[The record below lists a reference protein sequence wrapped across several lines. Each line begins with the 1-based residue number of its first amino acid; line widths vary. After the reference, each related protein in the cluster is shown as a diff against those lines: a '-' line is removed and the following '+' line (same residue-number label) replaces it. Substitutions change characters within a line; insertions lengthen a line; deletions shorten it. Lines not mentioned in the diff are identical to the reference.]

1 LTPLKDFS
9 LISVHA
15 DIAVF
20 EQQVRL
26 GPARPPEE
34 TAMKTTPTRAAA
46 AAPDP
51 APPDSAR
58 RLWLRALGLAPAA
71 AGLTVGAVPAR
82 AAVRTNAHIVIAG
95 SGLGGISVAN
105 RLSQLL
111 DGARIT
117 IIDRKEEHN
126 YQPGYTLV
134 ATGVWP
140 VDKVKDRNADYLPS
154 GAEWVRE
161 MATGFDPANNTV
173 VTESGRQVRY
183 DFLVV
188 ATGLH
193 LDYAQIPGMD
203 VAAIGRNGMGSV
215 YAGPQ
220 AAAAT
225 WDAMQAFCSKGGEA
239 LMTLPATPLK
249 CAGAPLKMT
258 FMLRDRLRQAGTL
271 DRSKITFESALGN
284 VFGVKVIN
292 DNVLER
298 WKQLGIGVET
308 TQKLVAIDLGARR
321 ATFASPEGEKTEKPY
336 DFIHVVPPMRAPDA
350 VKNSDLSWKEG
361 PFAAGGWLEVDKA
374 TLQHRRYPNVFGIGD
389 INGTPR
395 GKTAATVKKS
405 APLVAHN
412 LVEVIAGRKP
422 DQTFD
427 GYTSCPL
434 ITREGSAMLI
444 EFDYEGRLTPSLP
457 MIDPLQDSYMAWLM
471 KYRMLKPAYV
481 AVLKGR
487 V

>member
-1 LTPLKDFS
+1 MGKHT
-9 LISVHA
+9 I
-15 DIAVF
+15 
-20 EQQVRL
+20 
-26 GPARPPEE
+26 PE
-34 TAMKTTPTRAAA
+34 
-46 AAPDP
+46 PDR
-51 APPDSAR
+51 R
-58 RLWLRALGLAPAA
+58 RLLRALTLAPAA
-71 AGLTVGAVPAR
+71 ASALAPPGAS
-82 AAVRTNAHIVIAG
+82 AAAPLKTKAHIVIAG
-95 SGLGGISVAN
+95 SGLAGVAVAH
-105 RLSQLL
+105 RLSAQL

-117 IIDRKEEHN
+117 IVDRKEEHN

-140 VDKVKDRNADYLPS
+140 MDKVRDRNADLQP
-154 GAEWVRE
+154 ADVEWVRD
-161 MATGFDPANNTV
+161 MAAGFDPAANTV
-173 VTESGRQVRY
+173 ITAGGQRITY

-193 LDYAQIPGMD
+193 LDYAQIEGMD
-203 VAAIGRNGMGSV
+203 VAAIGRDGLTSV
-215 YAGPQ
+215 YASPQ

-225 WDAMQAFCSKGGEA
+225 WQAMKTYADRGGEA

-258 FMLRDRLRQAGTL
+258 FMLRDRLRQADSLG
-271 DRSKITFESALGN
+271 RSHVQFMSALGN

-298 WKQLGIGVET
+298 WKALGIDVEF
-308 TQKLVAIDLGARR
+308 TQKLAAIDIGARR
-321 ATFASPEGEKTEKPY
+321 ATFVTPEGQKEERPY

-350 VKNSDLSWKEG
+350 IRQSDLAWKEG

-374 TLQHRRYPNVFGIGD
+374 TLQHKRYPNVFGIGD

-405 APLVAHN
+405 APIVVHN
-412 LVEVIAGRKP
+412 LIEVIAGRKP
-422 DQTFD
+422 DLTFD

-444 EFDYEGRLTPSLP
+444 EFDYDGKLTPSLP
-457 MIDPLQDSYMAWLM
+457 MIEPLQDSYFAWLM
-471 KYRMLKPAYV
+471 KYRLLKPAYLAV
-481 AVLKGR
+481 AKGR

>member
-1 LTPLKDFS
+1 MSNTPALSQIDPGRRRW
-9 LISVHA
+9 L
-15 DIAVF
+15 
-20 EQQVRL
+20 Q
-26 GPARPPEE
+26 
-34 TAMKTTPTRAAA
+34 AMA
-46 AAPDP
+46 AAPLVAGAT
-51 APPDSAR
+51 AP
-58 RLWLRALGLAPAA
+58 G
-71 AGLTVGAVPAR
+71 PAR
-82 AAVRTNAHIVIAG
+82 AAVKTNARIVIAG
-95 SGLGGISVAN
+95 SGLGGIAVAN
-105 RLSQLL
+105 RLSKLL
-111 DGARIT
+111 DGAKIT

-140 VDKVKDRNADYLPS
+140 VDKVRDRNADYQPS
-154 GAEWVRE
+154 GIEWVKD
-161 MATGFDPANNTV
+161 MAAGFEPGANTV
-173 VTESGRQVRY
+173 VTASGRRIPY

-188 ATGLH
+188 ATGVQ
-193 LDYAQIPGMD
+193 LDYSQIAGMD
-203 VAAIGRNGMGSV
+203 VAAIGREGLASV
-215 YAGPQ
+215 YPSPE
-220 AAAAT
+220 AAQAT
-225 WDAMQAFCSKGGEA
+225 WAAMQAFTAKGGNA

-258 FMLRDRLRQAGTL
+258 FMLRDRLLKAGTL
-271 DRSKITFESALGN
+271 DASKISFQSALGN
-284 VFGVKVIN
+284 VFGVKVVN

-298 WKQLGIGVET
+298 WKSLGIGVEYSR
-308 TQKLVAIDLGARR
+308 KLTAIDIGARR
-321 ATFASPEGEKTEKPY
+321 ATFMTPEGVAQEMPY

-350 VKNSDLSWKEG
+350 VKNSELAWKEG
-361 PFAAGGWLEVDKA
+361 PFAAGGWLEVDKL
-374 TLQHRRYPNVFGIGD
+374 TLQHRRFPNVFGIGD

-412 LVEVIAGRKP
+412 LVEVIAGRKA
-422 DQTFD
+422 DEAFD

-457 MIDPLQDSYMAWLM
+457 LIEPLQDSFFAWLM
-471 KYRMLKPAYV
+471 KYRMLKPAYM